1 MSLLIITGCI
11 APKKDVPFLAV
22 AETQE
27 RLAEYEE
34 TLRWAIFESPFTE
47 IVYAD
52 NSGFDLGTLQNYVSE
67 AEKKEKNLELL
78 GFSLSDPLVFQ
89 GKGYGEGKIME
100 YVLRNSRLVA
110 ENKEQYFYKLTGR
123 LKIANIHE
131 MMKGSRTDTVYF
143 FRNYPLYEMLD
154 TRFYGM
160 PMEIYRRYFLNA
172 YTMVNDEKLNYLEKI
187 FYEIC
192 EKNRISYQ
200 CMKKYPEFRGRSGS
214 TGAVYAG
221 NPEQKFFDFLCR
233 GNLFNHSRI
242 YKMLLLLKSWNII
255 RF

>member
-22 AETQE
+22 SETQE
-27 RLAEYEE
+27 RLEEYEE

-52 NSGFDLGTLQNYVSE
+52 NSGYDLEVLQKYVIE
-67 AEKKEKNLELL
+67 AKKKEKALELL
-78 GFSLSDPLVFQ
+78 GFSLSDPLVLQ

-100 YVLRNSRLVA
+100 YVLQNSKLIS

-131 MMKGSRTDTVYF
+131 VMKGNRVDKVYF

-160 PMEIYRRYFLNA
+160 PTEIYRQYFLAA
-172 YTMVNDEKLNYLEKI
+172 YTKVNDEKLSYLEKI

-192 EKNRISYQ
+192 EENRISYQ

-214 TGAVYAG
+214 TGTVYRG
-221 NPEQKFFDFLCR
+221 NPQQKIFDFLCR
-233 GNLFNHSRI
+233 GNLFNRSGI
-242 YKMLLLLKSWNII
+242 YKILLLLKSWNII

>member
-1 MSLLIITGCI
+1 MSLLMITGCI
-11 APKKDVPFLAV
+11 APKRDIPFLAV
-22 AETQE
+22 SETEE

-34 TLRWAIFESPFTE
+34 TLRWAISESPFTE

-52 NSGFDLGTLQNYVSE
+52 NSGFDLGKLQNYVSE
-67 AEKKEKNLELL
+67 AKKKQKKLELL
-78 GFSLSDPLVFQ
+78 GFSLSDPRVFQ
-89 GKGYGEGKIME
+89 GKGYGEGKILE
-100 YVLRNSRLVA
+100 YALQNSSLVA

-123 LKIANIHE
+123 LKIANINE

-143 FRNYPLYEMLD
+143 FRNYPLYGMLD

-160 PMEIYRRYFLNA
+160 PVNIYRQFFLNA

-214 TGAVYAG
+214 TGQVYG
-221 NPEQKFFDFLCR
+221 KNPEQKLFDFLCR
-233 GNLFNHSRI
+233 GNLLNHNGI
-242 YKMLLLLKSWNII
+242 YKMLLLLKSWNVI